1 MRPQRNVRRPFHRQ
15 QRTHH
20 SVHPNGTHHSVYPGG
35 SVLAAIRANAQRD
48 APDGASLRAPL
59 VQTTEQPYAP
69 KHQFNDFAIS
79 QTLKENIAAKGYTT
93 PTPIQDQAMPA
104 ILAGRDLIG
113 IANTGTGKTAA
124 FLIPLIEKIS
134 KDRNQRVLIVTPT
147 RELALQIGAEL
158 REFSRG
164 LGIRWALVIG
174 GAGIWRQ
181 KQDIRAGAHV
191 VIGTPGRLKDLISE
205 RILTMSQF
213 RNVVLDEADR
223 MVDIGFIN
231 DITYFI
237 SLLPRERQSLFFSAT
252 ISGKVSGIL
261 AQFVRDPVTVSVS
274 KQDTAR
280 GIAQSVIEVTNGKKK
295 IEYLHELLIQ
305 KGFDKV
311 LIFGRTKWGVERLAN
326 ELVSRGFKAAAIHGN
341 KRQSQRQRTLTQFK
355 SNEIQIL
362 LATDVASRGLDIDN
376 VSHVINYDLPQSYDD
391 YIHRIGRTGRA
402 NKTGTAL
409 TFAN

>member
-1 MRPQRNVRRPFHRQ
+1 MR
-15 QRTHH
+15 H
-20 SVHPNGTHHSVYPGG
+20 SGYPGG
-35 SVLAAIRANAQRD
+35 SVLAAIRANAQRL
-48 APDGASLRAPL
+48 PDG
-59 VQTTEQPYAP
+59 QPTAEEAYVP
-69 KHQFNDFAIS
+69 RHRFGDLPIS
-79 QTLKENIAAKGYTT
+79 QILKDNISAKGYTT

-113 IANTGTGKTAA
+113 MANTGTGKTAA
-124 FLIPLIEKIS
+124 FLIPLVEKIARD
-134 KDRNQRVLIVTPT
+134 KNQRVLIVTPT

-164 LGIRWALVIG
+164 LGIRWAMVIG

-205 RILTMSQF
+205 QVLSMSQF

-231 DITYFI
+231 DISYFI

-261 AQFVRDPVTVSVS
+261 SQFVRDPVTVSVS
-274 KQDTAR
+274 KQDAAR
-280 GIAQSVIEVTNGKKK
+280 GIAQSIIEVTNGKKK

-402 NKTGTAL
+402 NKTGIAL